1 MLVIQIE
8 SVGCRSSHEMTAS
21 SGAVLISADS
31 TFVSR
36 MIIRR
41 TAQCGQADAPQ
52 AGPLSNPRSGTARQ
66 SANPACELRDVL
78 PGCIPQDVAHLVLHA
93 PTVPLCALF
102 ESGGDV
108 IVDATNNELGHAVP
122 PVVVDSMISNL
133 DALSQVSE
141 ILRIPEWRDRHDAN
155 LQCLQS
161 LLPGR
166 RRESGAG
173 AETPSRRRGVR
184 RLLGPVGRAD
194 DFPRQTSHGVQAS
207 VTANL
212 NRWFGIVGDLGV
224 QFNTATDLGPGFVGQ
239 VARTNVCEYLVGPRF
254 TARSGRVGVFG
265 HFLIG
270 TATGDAGQ
278 EFSGFSDSGLMLGG
292 GGGID
297 VDLNRRFAVRAQFDK
312 LGAFVDIAEVTSR
325 FAVGLVVKLG
335 G

>member
-1 MLVIQIE
+1 MMRISSVFSLFFLVAI
-8 SVGCRSSHEMTAS
+8 
-21 SGAVLISADS
+21 
-31 TFVSR
+31 
-36 MIIRR
+36 
-41 TAQCGQADAPQ
+41 
-52 AGPLSNPRSGTARQ
+52 
-66 SANPACELRDVL
+66 ANPALAQKPPPGVEVFGGYSVL
-78 PGCIPQDVAHLVLHA
+78 SAG
-93 PTVPLCALF
+93 
-102 ESGGDV
+102 
-108 IVDATNNELGHAVP
+108 
-122 PVVVDSMISNL
+122 
-133 DALSQVSE
+133 
-141 ILRIPEWRDRHDAN
+141 PE
-155 LQCLQS
+155 
-161 LLPGR
+161 
-166 RRESGAG
+166 
-173 AETPSRRRGVR
+173 
-184 RLLGPVGRAD
+184 

-224 QFNTATDLGPGFVGQ
+224 QFNTATDLGPGFVGR
-239 VARTNVCEYLVGPRF
+239 VARTNVREYLVGPRF

-265 HFLIG
+265 HFLVG